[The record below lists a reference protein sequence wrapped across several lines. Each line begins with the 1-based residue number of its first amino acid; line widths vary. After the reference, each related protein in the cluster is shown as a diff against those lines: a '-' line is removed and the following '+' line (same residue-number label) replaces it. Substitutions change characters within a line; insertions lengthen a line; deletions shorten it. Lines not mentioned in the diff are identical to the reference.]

1 VSGPDDVHV
10 RELDGAEELRRCV
23 ALQKR
28 IWGERFAEL
37 VPPAIL
43 WVAQRTG
50 GIVAGA
56 FDGSGRMF
64 GFVFGMSGFVDGRA
78 VHWSDMLAVEPDA
91 RGRGTGTL
99 LKRYQRDTL
108 LRRGI
113 EHVAW
118 TFDPL
123 ESRNAWINFAHLGV
137 TAREY
142 VRDCY
147 GQSDSPLHA
156 GFGTDR
162 LIASWALASDRV
174 RQRMDDAAEPQADD
188 AWAAAPVVNGDVLQL
203 GLDAP
208 AVRIRIPA
216 DVQQLKRA
224 DPHAVRVWRDST
236 RAAFEAYF
244 AGGYEA
250 VELLREGGGV
260 SSYVLVR
267 RAGG

>member
-1 VSGPDDVHV
+1 VSEAGGVHV
-10 RELDGAEELRRCV
+10 RELVGPDELRRCV

-28 IWGERFAEL
+28 IWGEQFAEL

-50 GIVAGA
+50 GIAAGA
-56 FDGSGRMF
+56 FDGSGRML
-64 GFVFGMSGFVDGRA
+64 GFVFGMSGFVDGRPI
-78 VHWSDMLAVEPDA
+78 HWSDMLAVEPDA
-91 RGRGTGTL
+91 RGRGTGTR

-113 EHVAW
+113 QHVAW

-123 ESRNAWINFAHLGV
+123 ESRNAWINFAHLGI

-156 GFGTDR
+156 GLGTDR

-174 RQRMDDAAEPQADD
+174 RDRMEQAASPPPA
-188 AWAAAPVVNGDVLQL
+188 AVWTAAPVVNGDALRL
-203 GLDAP
+203 DLDAP
-208 AVRIRIPA
+208 AVRVRIPA
-216 DVQQLKRA
+216 DVQQLKREQP
-224 DPHAVRVWRDST
+224 DGGRVWRDST

-244 AGGYEA
+244 ARGYEA
-250 VELLREGGGV
+250 VELVREAGV

-267 RAGG
+267 PD

>member
-1 VSGPDDVHV
+1 VSEAAGVHV
-10 RELDGAEELRRCV
+10 RELVGPDELRRCV

-28 IWGERFAEL
+28 IWGEQFAEL
-37 VPPAIL
+37 VPAAIL

-50 GIVAGA
+50 GIAAGA
-56 FDGSGRMF
+56 FDGSGRML
-64 GFVFGMSGFVDGRA
+64 GFVFGMSGFVDGRPI
-78 VHWSDMLAVEPDA
+78 HWSDMLAVQPDA
-91 RGRGTGTL
+91 RGRGTGTR

-147 GQSDSPLHA
+147 GHSDSPLHA
-156 GFGTDR
+156 GLGTDR
-162 LIASWALASDRV
+162 LIASWALASERV
-174 RQRMDDAAEPQADD
+174 RDRMEQAVSPPAAAV
-188 AWAAAPVVNGDVLQL
+188 WAEAPVVNGDALRL
-203 GLDAP
+203 ELDAP
-208 AVRIRIPA
+208 AVRVRIPA
-216 DVQQLKRA
+216 DVQQLKREQP
-224 DPHAVRVWRDST
+224 DEGRVWRECT

-244 AGGYEA
+244 ARGYEA
-250 VELLREGGGV
+250 VELVREADV

-267 RAGG
+267 PD